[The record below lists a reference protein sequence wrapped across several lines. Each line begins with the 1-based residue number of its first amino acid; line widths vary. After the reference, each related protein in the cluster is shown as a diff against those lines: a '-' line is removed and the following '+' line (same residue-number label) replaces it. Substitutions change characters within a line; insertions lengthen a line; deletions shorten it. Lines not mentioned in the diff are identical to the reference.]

1 MMRIRQVQRH
11 DDADVVAALAASL
24 GENPQATTTRPTLTW
39 IGEDESGRC
48 LGAAV
53 VRLDEDDRWH
63 LWYFGVRPEVQGQG
77 AGGALLHV
85 VESAAREAGALAVR
99 TRTYT
104 RWSAMRRLLI
114 KRGWAFV
121 NASLGSYHDGV
132 EEEWVLPVRKK
143 SLSVVL
149 VGANPSGR
157 GGELA
162 EAVKEIE
169 SLFRLTGVCDTDPD
183 VLSVWHDQ
191 VPTSRDLEEL
201 LSRVEA
207 EAAILA
213 LPHSAYRQ
221 ARQICL
227 RHGLG
232 IFHEKPLACSLSEL
246 LELQDQLTR
255 RPTPLVVGVQRR
267 AHPSYVFLKRALQMD
282 SPHSLEIRIAL
293 GKTHDPCGDVPQKND
308 WRSNAQMSGGGAIL
322 DIGYHAIDMVH
333 FLTDAPL
340 QTISCN
346 LWVGDRPA
354 AGGELETAATL
365 FGRAGSTWVKVVIDR
380 RGKKSERVAA
390 QGRQVWEA
398 DRASVRCDGEIRF
411 SCPESWDLALRGQL
425 VTLMIACSSP
435 VSPISLW
442 DHLTGLRVVEQARSL
457 AQIQGLTDAE
467 ASHE

>member
-1 MMRIRQVQRH
+1 MMRIRQDQRH
-11 DDADVVAALAASL
+11 DDAGVVALLAESL
-24 GENPQATTTRPTLTW
+24 GESPLTATIRPTLTW
-39 IGEDESGRC
+39 IAEDERGRL

-53 VRLDEDDRWH
+53 VRLDEYDRWH
-63 LWYFGVRPEVQGQG
+63 LWYFGVLPEAQRQGVG
-77 AGGALLHV
+77 SAILEV
-85 VESAAREAGALAVR
+85 VESAAREAGVIALR

-104 RWSAMRRLLI
+104 RWSAMRQLLV

-121 NASLGSYHDGV
+121 NASLGSYHDGI

-149 VGANPSGR
+149 VGANPNGR

-162 EAVKEIE
+162 EVVKE
-169 SLFRLTGVCDTDPD
+169 LKPLVRLTGVCDTDPD
-183 VLSVWHDQ
+183 VLSFWHDQ

-201 LSRVEA
+201 LGSVEA

-213 LPHSAYRQ
+213 LPHSAYRE

-227 RHGLG
+227 RHRLG
-232 IFHEKPLACSLSEL
+232 IFHEKPLACSLGEL

-282 SPHSLEIRIAL
+282 APHSLEIRIAL
-293 GKTHDPCGDVPQKND
+293 GKRPEACGDVPQKND
-308 WRSNAQMSGGGAIL
+308 WRSNPRISGGGAIL

-333 FLTDAPL
+333 FLTNAPL

-354 AGGELETAATL
+354 AGDELETAATL
-365 FGRAGSTWVKVVIDR
+365 FGRAGPTWVKVVIDR
-380 RGKKSERVAA
+380 HGKKSERVAA
-390 QGRQVWEA
+390 RGRQVWEA
-398 DRASVRCDGEIRF
+398 DRATVSCDGEMRF

-435 VSPISLW
+435 VSPVSLW
-442 DHLTGLRVVEQARSL
+442 DHLMGLRVVEQARGLSR
-457 AQIQGLTDAE
+457 IQGLADCGGQ
-467 ASHE
+467 S